1 MIRVPDQAD
10 SAVPSLST
18 PYRHRAAE
26 RRTDRASSD
35 PLGALSVRVTEKH
48 TRQDQLEADLTKAW
62 SRDAFLILKHR
73 VYGRYTLNYAVL
85 TDIFST
91 G

>member
-1 MIRVPDQAD
+1 MRI
-10 SAVPSLST
+10 
-18 PYRHRAAE
+18 
-26 RRTDRASSD
+26 
-35 PLGALSVRVTEKH
+35 TEKQYAPWVR